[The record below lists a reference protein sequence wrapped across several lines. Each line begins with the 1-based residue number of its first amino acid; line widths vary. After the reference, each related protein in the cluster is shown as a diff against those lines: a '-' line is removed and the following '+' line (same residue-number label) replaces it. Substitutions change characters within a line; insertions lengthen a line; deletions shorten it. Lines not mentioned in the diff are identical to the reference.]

1 MSAGLDLNK
10 ARPIEVEPTVRAEIE
25 RKIDSLAAELDAVAA
40 DAEEND
46 RPRIL
51 KLKNR
56 LRVLTANSPSFET
69 QLHASRHCWLPDAEW
84 LATFRFRPRSTT
96 TRNPPTWASAA
107 AQYRNRI
114 VHSGFIDFEKFD
126 TDNAFAFIA
135 HLSDVLV
142 RVVFHLIGFVGQYRP
157 PCGSHGA
164 VTYETSQWAQ
174 PERLSAAALRY
185 TP

>member
-69 QLHASRHCWLPDAEW
+69 QLLTLLATVGLPDAEW

-96 TRNPPTWASAA
+96 TRNPPTWASRGGPVPQPDRAFRLHRFREVR
-107 AQYRNRI
+107 YR
-114 VHSGFIDFEKFD
+114 
-126 TDNAFAFIA
+126 
-135 HLSDVLV
+135 
-142 RVVFHLIGFVGQYRP
+142 
-157 PCGSHGA
+157 
-164 VTYETSQWAQ
+164 
-174 PERLSAAALRY
+174 
-185 TP
+185 